1 MKPNPF
7 KFVPVPGS
15 ARQPLPGA
23 RATGPANPDATL
35 ELTLKLRRKKN
46 LPALAT
52 RPKKAMT
59 REQLAAAYGASAV
72 DAKKVADI
80 FEKLGLRVTKTNL
93 ATRTV
98 HVSGTTAAIEKAFDV
113 KLFDYQHSGGDYR
126 GRTGPVHVP
135 SQLSGIVEG
144 VFGMDNRCV
153 VKRRPQPIPAVN
165 RAKAGTIPSSWYTP
179 AELATHYNFPAGD
192 GSGQAV
198 GLLEFGGGYFASD
211 LQQFCS
217 LAGIA
222 MPSVK
227 PVSVDGTSTSAQD
240 GAEGEVMLDI
250 EVVAGVCPKA
260 TIVVYFAAFT
270 EQGWI
275 SILDAATQDKTNNP
289 GVISASWGY
298 AEDNYIWTEQAMTQI
313 NATMQDA
320 AMLGVTVCVAAGDD
334 GSSDAVTDGNAHVGS
349 PSSSPYAL
357 AVGGTTIPS
366 KTSSAKDTVWFEGDG
381 LRADN
386 GGSTGGGVSTMFARP
401 TWQSKIKI
409 TSVNSGSIE
418 GRAVPDIAANA
429 DWTKSPYLLV
439 VDGSSQGNGGTS
451 AATPLWASLITLIN
465 AERGSAGRVGY
476 LSPLL
481 YAPPSGS
488 GSGSTVGT
496 LGCTDVTS
504 GSNNTDKVGGY
515 SASAGYDAVSGW
527 GVPNGKNLLAAL
539 ATATSAP
546 SSGGGGKKPSK
557 PKKTSKPKK
566 STKKKKAA
574 TR

>member
-15 ARQPLPGA
+15 TRQPMPGA
-23 RATGPANPDATL
+23 RAMGAANPDATL

-46 LPALAT
+46 LSELTT

-59 REQLAAAYGASAV
+59 REELAAAYGASPSDV
-72 DAKKVADI
+72 KKVSTV
-80 FEKLGLRVTKTNL
+80 FEKLGLRITRTNL

-98 HVSGTTAAIEKAFDV
+98 HVAGTTAAIEKAFDV
-113 KLFDYQHSGGDYR
+113 KLFDYQHSGGNYR

-135 SQLSGIVEG
+135 AQLSGIVEG

-153 VKRRPQPIPAVN
+153 VKRRPQPIPTVN
-165 RAKAGTIPSSWYTP
+165 RAKAGTIPPSWYTP
-179 AELATHYNFPAGD
+179 AELAAHYNFPAGD

-198 GLLEFGGGYFASD
+198 GLLEFGGGYFPSD
-211 LQQFCS
+211 LKQFCS
-217 LAGIA
+217 LAGVA
-222 MPSVK
+222 VPTVK

-313 NATMQDA
+313 NKTMQDA
-320 AMLGVTVCVAAGDD
+320 AMLGVTICVAAGDD
-334 GSSDAVTDGNAHVGS
+334 GSSDAVSDGNAHVDF

-366 KTSSAKDTVWFEGDG
+366 KSSSAKDTVWFEGDG
-381 LRADN
+381 LRSDN

-401 TWQSKIKI
+401 AWQSKISI
-409 TSVNSGSIE
+409 NSVNSGSIE
-418 GRAVPDIAANA
+418 GRVVPDIAANA
-429 DWTKSPYLLV
+429 DWIKSPYLLV

-481 YAPPSGS
+481 YATPSGN

-504 GSNNTDKVGGY
+504 GNNNTDKVGGY

-527 GVPNGKNLLAAL
+527 GVPNGKSLLAAL
-539 ATATSAP
+539 ATATSVPA
-546 SSGGGGKKPSK
+546 SGGKKPSK
-557 PKKTSKPKK
+557 PKKTNKPKK
-566 STKKKKAA
+566 SAKKKKAA

>member
-1 MKPNPF
+1 MKPNPL

-15 ARQPLPGA
+15 TRQPLPGA
-23 RATGPANPDATL
+23 RATGRANPSATL

-46 LPALAT
+46 LPDLTT

-59 REQLAAAYGASAV
+59 REQLAAAYGASPADV
-72 DAKKVADI
+72 KKVTTE
-80 FEKLGLRVTKTNL
+80 FENLGLRVTRTNL

-98 HVSGTTAAIEKAFDV
+98 HVTGTTAAIEKAFDV
-113 KLFDYQHSGGDYR
+113 KLFDYEHAGGNYR

-135 SQLSGIVEG
+135 AQLSGIVEG

-198 GLLEFGGGYFASD
+198 GVLEFGGGYFASD
-211 LQQFCS
+211 LKQFCS
-217 LAGIA
+217 LAGISE
-222 MPSVK
+222 PTVK

-313 NATMQDA
+313 NETMKDA
-320 AMLGVTVCVAAGDD
+320 AMLGVTICVAAGDD
-334 GSSDAVTDGNAHVGS
+334 GSSDAVTDGNAHVDF

-401 TWQSKIKI
+401 AWQSKIEI
-409 TSVNSGSIE
+409 NSVNSGSIE
-418 GRAVPDIAANA
+418 GRVLPDIAANA
-429 DWTKSPYLLV
+429 DWIKSPYLLV

-465 AERGSAGRVGY
+465 GERGSAGRVGY

-481 YAPPSGS
+481 YAPPSGN

-504 GSNNTDKVGGY
+504 GNNNTDKVGGY
-515 SASAGYDAVSGW
+515 TASAGYDAVSGW
-527 GVPNGKNLLAAL
+527 GVPNGKDLLAAL

-546 SSGGGGKKPSK
+546 SAGGSGQKPSK
-557 PKKTSKPKK
+557 PKKTSKPKE